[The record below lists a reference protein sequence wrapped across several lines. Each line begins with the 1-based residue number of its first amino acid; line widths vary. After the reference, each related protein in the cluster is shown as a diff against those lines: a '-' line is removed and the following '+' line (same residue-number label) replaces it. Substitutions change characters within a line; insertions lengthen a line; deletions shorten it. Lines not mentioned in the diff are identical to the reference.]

1 MWSKINPRDNRPGW
15 DVGKIMSSIRK
26 TLFCLFVIVS
36 FRLTINA
43 YAEENTLKS
52 ISAEDGEFRV
62 VVTGEGEPWFDPK
75 TGGRV
80 KFTFTVT
87 EKVDN
92 RQYPVYLDN
101 VTAKVSNLSIF
112 QGKLIV
118 VGEEA
123 NLHSP
128 VTTLIDLKN
137 REEADSLIGFGITVS
152 PTGRFLSY
160 RKFYPP
166 QTAEPPVMSDLVL
179 VYDLADSADG
189 NRMRGE
195 DAYRNDPIGRL
206 TEVGHPIYPESNA
219 GKKHYRVWVPEEN
232 KRHAIIPNGFF
243 WLDHDRKIAFGDQIG
258 EEDYLVVVDLSNGL
272 THPVIHR
279 MPIDLRS
286 LLRPEDR
293 ENPSILHDVQP
304 LKLESVQEVE
314 NGKIKVRISSRIPLR
329 DNSFEFP
336 FEEAAPVASQQTRE
350 SPPAAHEPQ
359 R

>member
-1 MWSKINPRDNRPGW
+1 MIIAW
-15 DVGKIMSSIRK
+15 DGLLGETMSFISQI
-26 TLFCLFVIVS
+26 LFGLLAVLS
-36 FRLTINA
+36 FHPTIHS
-43 YAEENTLKS
+43 YAEDNTQKS
-52 ISAEDGEFRV
+52 ITAEDGEYRAIL
-62 VVTGEGEPWFDPK
+62 TGAGEPWFDPK

-80 KFTFTVT
+80 KFTFSVT
-87 EKVDN
+87 DIINN

-101 VTAKVSNLSIF
+101 VTAKVFNLSIF

-118 VGEEA
+118 MGEEA

-137 REEADSLIGFGITVS
+137 REEADSFIGFGNTQS

-179 VYDLADSADG
+179 VYDLADSAAG

-195 DAYRNDPIGRL
+195 DAYRNDPIGWL

-232 KRHAIIPNGFF
+232 KRHTIIPNGFF
-243 WLDHDRKIAFGDQIG
+243 WFDHDRKIAFGDQIG
-258 EEDYLVVVDLSNGL
+258 DEDYVVVVDLSSGL
-272 THPVIHR
+272 TQPVIHR
-279 MPIDLRS
+279 MEIDLRS

-293 ENPSILHDVQP
+293 ENATILHEAKP
-304 LKLESVQEVE
+304 LKLESVQDLK
-314 NGKIKVRISSRIPLR
+314 NGKIEVRISSRVPLR
-329 DNSFEFP
+329 DNRLEFP
-336 FEEAAPVASQQTRE
+336 FEETA
-350 SPPAAHEPQ
+350 PAASKQTQESAQPTHGPQ

>member
-1 MWSKINPRDNRPGW
+1 MLPCDDHPGW
-15 DVGKIMSSIRK
+15 DVGKIMSSIK
-26 TLFCLFVIVS
+26 KILFCLFIILS
-36 FRLTINA
+36 IRPMIIT
-43 YAEENTLKS
+43 YAEDNTPKP
-52 ISAEDGEFRV
+52 IAAEDGEFRAV
-62 VVTGEGEPWFDPK
+62 ETGEGEPWFDPK

-80 KFTFTVT
+80 KFTFSVT
-87 EKVDN
+87 DKVNN

-101 VTAKVSNLSIF
+101 VTAKVFNLSIF
-112 QGKLIV
+112 QGKLIIM
-118 VGEEA
+118 GEEA

-137 REEADSLIGFGITVS
+137 REEADSFIGFGNTLS
-152 PTGRFLSY
+152 TTGRFLIY

-206 TEVGHPIYPESNA
+206 TEVGHPIYPESYA

-243 WLDHDRKIAFGDQIG
+243 WFDHDLKIAFGDRTG
-258 EEDYLVVVDLSNGL
+258 DEDYLVVVDLSNGL

-279 MPIDLRS
+279 MQIDLRS

-293 ENPSILHDVQP
+293 ENPSLLHEAQP
-304 LKLESVQEVE
+304 LKLESVLVVK
-314 NGKIKVRISSRIPLR
+314 NGKIKVRISSRVPLQ
-329 DNSFEFP
+329 DNSLEFP
-336 FEEAAPVASQQTRE
+336 FEEAASVLSHQTE
-350 SPPAAHEPQ
+350 GPALPTHEP
-359 R
+359 RR

>member
-1 MWSKINPRDNRPGW
+1 M
-15 DVGKIMSSIRK
+15 MFSIK
-26 TLFCLFVIVS
+26 QILFCLLVILS
-36 FRLTINA
+36 SRPTINA
-43 YAEENTLKS
+43 YAEDDTQKS
-52 ISAEDGEFRV
+52 ITAEDGEFRA

-80 KFTFTVT
+80 KFTFSVT
-87 EKVDN
+87 DKVNN

-101 VTAKVSNLSIF
+101 VTAKVFSLSIF

-118 VGEEA
+118 MGEEA

-137 REEADSLIGFGITVS
+137 REEADSFIGFGNTLS
-152 PTGRFLSY
+152 PTGRFLIY

-166 QTAEPPVMSDLVL
+166 QTAEPAVMSDLVL
-179 VYDLADSADG
+179 VYDLADSAGG

-206 TEVGHPIYPESNA
+206 TEVGHPIYPENNA
-219 GKKHYRVWVPEEN
+219 GKKHYRVWVPEVN

-243 WLDHDRKIAFGDQIG
+243 WFDHDRKIAFGDQIG
-258 EEDYLVVVDLSNGL
+258 DEDYLVVVDLLNGL
-272 THPVIHR
+272 AHPVIHR

-293 ENPSILHDVQP
+293 ENPSFLHDAQP
-304 LKLESVQEVE
+304 LKLESVLDVK
-314 NGKIKVRISSRIPLR
+314 NGKIKVRISSRITLR
-329 DNSFEFP
+329 ENSLEFP
-336 FEEAAPVASQQTRE
+336 FEEATPALSHQTQDPAPPT
-350 SPPAAHEPQ
+350 HEPQ

>member
-1 MWSKINPRDNRPGW
+1 MF
-15 DVGKIMSSIRK
+15 SIK
-26 TLFCLFVIVS
+26 QILFCLVVILS
-36 FRLTINA
+36 FRPTNNA
-43 YAEENTLKS
+43 YAEDDTPKS
-52 ISAEDGEFRV
+52 ITAEDGEFRA

-80 KFTFTVT
+80 KFTFSVT
-87 EKVDN
+87 DKVNN

-101 VTAKVSNLSIF
+101 VTAKVLNLSIF

-118 VGEEA
+118 LGEEA
-123 NLHSP
+123 NLHSS

-137 REEADSLIGFGITVS
+137 REEADSFIGFGNTLS
-152 PTGRFLSY
+152 PTGRFLIY

-166 QTAEPPVMSDLVL
+166 QTAEPAVMSDLVL

-243 WLDHDRKIAFGDQIG
+243 WFDHDRKTAFGDRIG
-258 EEDYLVVVDLSNGL
+258 DEDYLVVVDLSNGL
-272 THPVIHR
+272 AHPVIHR

-286 LLRPEDR
+286 MLRPEDR
-293 ENPSILHDVQP
+293 ENPSILHDAQP
-304 LKLESVQEVE
+304 LKLESIQDVK
-314 NGKIKVRISSRIPLR
+314 NGRIKVHISSRIPLQ
-329 DNSFEFP
+329 DNSMEFP
-336 FEEAAPVASQQTRE
+336 FEEGAPAMSQPTQD
-350 SPPAAHEPQ
+350 SAPPTHKPQ

>member
-1 MWSKINPRDNRPGW
+1 
-15 DVGKIMSSIRK
+15 MSSIK
-26 TLFCLFVIVS
+26 KILFCLFIIS
-36 FRLTINA
+36 SIRLTINA
-43 YAEENTLKS
+43 HAEDNTQKS
-52 ISAEDGEFRV
+52 ISAEDEEFRA

-87 EKVDN
+87 DKVNN

-101 VTAKVSNLSIF
+101 VTAKVFNLSVF

-118 VGEEA
+118 MGEEA
-123 NLHSP
+123 DLHSS
-128 VTTLIDLKN
+128 VTTLIDMNN
-137 REEADSLIGFGITVS
+137 REEVDSLIGFGNTLS
-152 PTGRFLSY
+152 QTGQFLIY

-166 QTAEPPVMSDLVL
+166 ETAEPPVMSDLVL

-243 WLDHDRKIAFGDQIG
+243 WFDHDRKIAFGDRIG
-258 EEDYLVVVDLSNGL
+258 DVDYLVVVDLSNGL

-293 ENPSILHDVQP
+293 ENPSVLHDLQP
-304 LKLESVQEVE
+304 LKLESVQEVK
-314 NGKIKVRISSRIPLR
+314 NGKIKVRLSSRIPLR
-329 DNSFEFP
+329 DNSLEFP
-336 FEEAAPVASQQTRE
+336 FEEAAPAVSQQTQD
-350 SPPAAHEPQ
+350 SAQTTHEPQ
-359 R
+359 K